1 MIKSSE
7 ELKSYWDSY
16 SETYVIN
23 CEVSTTGIFHNM
35 IPLCRLKQDSK
46 VLEVS
51 CGSGNGLEILRN
63 YLPSSITIYGSDI
76 SPKMI
81 EKAQEKNLVNVHLT
95 VADNEN
101 LPYSENFCDR
111 YIASLSLN
119 IVPNPETMLKEA
131 FRVLVPGGIAVFSVL
146 GREEPTNLSTLV
158 SKSCK
163 TLGLVSNY
171 RSIFYLNN
179 DQNLRT
185 LLKSAGFINVLTF
198 YTSSCFPL
206 TSIESALNVA
216 KEMSAVREI
225 KNSSYEK
232 YAQLEG
238 LLIEK
243 ISEVFNNGQLFT
255 FDALIAVG
263 EKII

>member
-16 SETYVIN
+16 SETYINN
-23 CEVSTTGIFHNM
+23 CEASTTGIFHNM
-35 IPLCRLKQDSK
+35 IPLCRLKDDCK

-51 CGSGNGLEILRN
+51 CGSGNGLEVLRHC
-63 YLPSSITIYGSDI
+63 LPCSTPVYGSDI

-81 EKAQEKNLVNVHLT
+81 EKAQGKNLTNVHLS

-101 LPYSENFCDR
+101 LPYPDSFYDR
-111 YIASLSLN
+111 YIANLSLN
-119 IVPNPETMLKEA
+119 IVPNPEIMLKEA
-131 FRVLVPGGIAVFSVL
+131 LRVLVPGGIAVFSVL

-158 SKSCK
+158 YKSCK
-163 TLGLVSNY
+163 TLGLTSPY

-179 DQNLRT
+179 DQNLRN
-185 LLKSAGFINVLTF
+185 LLKSAGFVNVLTF

-206 TSIESALNVA
+206 TSIQSALAVA
-216 KEMSAVREI
+216 QEMSAVREV

-232 YAQLEG
+232 YNELQE

-255 FDALIAVG
+255 FDALIAIG
-263 EKII
+263 EKIS